1 MQLSFH
7 FIFYSIYACC
17 STINRWADGYEKR
30 FGLHYVDYTTL
41 DRTRYPKDSA
51 RWYRDYIYKAQ
62 HNLIPPYKAGA
73 ENNNNDDSAH
83 INDSNNE
90 YTSTVTVVKESN
102 VSLLSSGVLSA
113 AIVAGVVLL
122 VVIMAKIS
130 GK

>member
-1 MQLSFH
+1 
-7 FIFYSIYACC
+7 
-17 STINRWADGYEKR
+17 
-30 FGLHYVDYTTL
+30 L

-73 ENNNNDDSAH
+73 ENNNNNNDSARVS
-83 INDSNNE
+83 DSTIE
-90 YTSTVTVVKESN
+90 YTGTVTVVKESN
-102 VSLLSSGVLSA
+102 VSLLGSGAISA

-122 VVIMAKIS
+122 VVIMAKIR

>member
-1 MQLSFH
+1 
-7 FIFYSIYACC
+7 
-17 STINRWADGYEKR
+17 
-30 FGLHYVDYTTL
+30 L

-83 INDSNNE
+83 VSDSNNE
-90 YTSTVTVVKESN
+90 YTGTVTVVKESN
-102 VSLLSSGVLSA
+102 VSLLGSGAISA

-122 VVIMAKIS
+122 VVIMAKMR